1 VSTKQ
6 TISLFCLAL
15 SLALPG
21 LIIAASVPA
30 LAVDVSSSDNY
41 PRVAIMESSIL
52 GKTYPADALADRLAR
67 MEVKA
72 FGKASANADLSERS
86 DNLQNYV
93 ESKSHQK
100 LIQPG
105 PGYQSADD
113 DSAYQ
118 EAMRQAQSGQGNA
131 PPDADDTPPIAYP
144 RVTALEQAILGEV
157 HESDSLSDRLSR
169 MEVKAFGNAMPKSD
183 YGDRTDA
190 LEDYAEK
197 KLHKKILGQSGSAAD
212 QGGADGSGG
221 RSGGTG
227 SFLAKMGGALL
238 GIPSAG
244 VPGAPNSRM
253 VIPAFGPFG
262 GVRVHPRTASS
273 ADDQGQ
279 SQVNDP
285 VPLDDSI
292 INSPTPPPA
301 DARLLTKVSWCEK
314 HVFGVV
320 YRDKHLTERLNILND
335 NLKYDPAKKGM
346 ALMDDVDKL
355 MQAAQARPAAAAP

>member
-1 VSTKQ
+1 MRSKQ
-6 TISLFCLAL
+6 AISLFCLAL
-15 SLALPG
+15 SVG
-21 LIIAASVPA
+21 LVNLSFIDHSIAQAA
-30 LAVDVSSSDNY
+30 DVSSADNY
-41 PRVAIMESSIL
+41 PRVAMMENSIL
-52 GKTYPADALADRLAR
+52 GKTYPADGLADRLAR

-118 EAMRQAQSGQGNA
+118 EAMRQSQNGQGNM
-131 PPDADDTPPIAYP
+131 PDDGDTPPIAYP

-169 MEVKAFGNAMPKSD
+169 MEVKAFGNALPKSD

-212 QGGADGSGG
+212 QGGGADSGSRAGD
-221 RSGGTG
+221 TG

-238 GIPSAG
+238 GIPQAG
-244 VPGAPNSRM
+244 VPGAPGSRM

-262 GVRVHPRTASS
+262 GVRVHPRTADG

-279 SQVNDP
+279 SQVNNP
-285 VPLDDSI
+285 VPLDDAI
-292 INSPTPPPA
+292 VNSPTPPPP
-301 DARLLTKVSWCEK
+301 DARLITKVGWCEK

-335 NLKYDPAKKGM
+335 NLKYDPSKKGM

-355 MQAAQARPAAAAP
+355 MKAAEARPAAPAP